1 MAKPK
6 AAYTKRQGTV
16 TSKAA
21 ARQEERVDLATADTD
36 DEKVAAAGDQTLND
50 RSAPSGGGAGSA
62 PVILG
67 GLALLGGAAAA
78 AAAAKELA
86 SANKTGKT
94 IKTVVK
100 PVVEEEPAE
109 EAKKP
114 ISSTKIDLTP
124 EAKVASSDLYA
135 NWREWAERAGEYV
148 GSIKRFSE
156 LLITR
161 SFLPTRLH
169 GGKRGFKG
177 LRIRPNSYGRSYY
190 ESNE

>member
-78 AAAAKELA
+78 AGAGIVVVHPVDGGFQRQSGIETRA
-86 SANKTGKT
+86 TG
-94 IKTVVK
+94 I
-100 PVVEEEPAE
+100 
-109 EAKKP
+109 
-114 ISSTKIDLTP
+114 
-124 EAKVASSDLYA
+124 
-135 NWREWAERAGEYV
+135 RQRR
-148 GSIKRFSE
+148 RFSLPRQFVNRE
-156 LLITR
+156 KLRLEEGNLRQRLL
-161 SFLPTRLH
+161 
-169 GGKRGFKG
+169 
-177 LRIRPNSYGRSYY
+177 
-190 ESNE
+190 